1 MRSVIISMGPVRI
14 LHCPAQ
20 EGRIA
25 SEGDTDSL
33 FSAAWERCAQLVAID
48 ASCLDESFFQL
59 SSGLAGRL
67 VQRFVN
73 YRMPLAILG
82 QLGRHLD
89 ASQALTDYVRES
101 NRGNAVWFLD
111 RLTDLESRL
120 SSNALAPRRPS
131 W

>member
-1 MRSVIISMGPVRI
+1 MRSVIIPMGPVRI

-33 FSAAWERCAQLVAID
+33 LSAAWEHRAQLVAID
-48 ASCLDESFFQL
+48 ADCLDDSFFQL

-73 YRMPLAILG
+73 YRVPLAILG
-82 QLGRHLD
+82 PLGRHLD
-89 ASQALTDYVRES
+89 ASRALTEYVRES
-101 NRGNAVWFLD
+101 NRGSAVWFLD
-111 RLTDLESRL
+111 RFADLESRL
-120 SSNALAPRRPS
+120 GSKALAPPRPS
-131 W
+131 